1 MTTPRFR
8 HWMRTSGPQLLC
20 GLLIGL
26 GLVILVLA
34 LLMNPSMAKAGF
46 RVGMTLSVIGIAG
59 LFLTA

>member
-1 MTTPRFR
+1 
-8 HWMRTSGPQLLC
+8 MRTSGPQLLC

>member
-8 HWMRTSGPQLLC
+8 HWMRTSGPQLIC

-34 LLMNPSMAKAGF
+34 LLVNPSLAKAGF
-46 RVGMTLSVIGIAG
+46 RAGITLSAIGIAG
-59 LFLTA
+59 LFITA